1 MDRMKKILMIL
12 VLVYMTYLPGAYGQ
26 LTIEECQEMARANY
40 PLVRQYGLVD
50 QTREYSVSNAVR
62 GYLPRFSLSAKATYQ
77 SEVTKVPFSL
87 PGMTVEGLNL
97 DQYQVVAEVNQTV
110 WDGGHIRSQ
119 KELAKAGAEVGTQ
132 QLNVDLY
139 ALNDRVNE
147 LFFGILLLAEQLK
160 QNVLLY
166 EELQRNFDRISA
178 YMANGV
184 ANEADLDAVKAE
196 QINVLQ
202 SRTELQATRLAYE
215 RMLGFMLGFPL
226 QEAVD
231 GATGGAKINLITP
244 SVKETVELPENAEI
258 KRPELDLF
266 GARFRQLE
274 VQRRRIVAGNRPQI
288 GLFIQGGYGNP
299 GLNMLKNEFSPWYMG
314 GVRLSW
320 NFGGLYTQK
329 NENRQ
334 VTVDQ
339 DQVGI
344 QKETFLFNTNL
355 QLVQEGS
362 EIGKLRELMRRD
374 DELIT
379 LRDRIKVSAEAK
391 VANGTMSVIE
401 LLREINAGE
410 QARQTKMLHGIQ
422 LLMAIYKQKNTINN

>member
-1 MDRMKKILMIL
+1 MIW
-12 VLVYMTYLPGAYGQ
+12 VLICTLYLPGAYGQ
-26 LTIEECQEMARANY
+26 LTIEVCQEMAKSNY
-40 PLVRQYGLVD
+40 PLVRQYGLIE
-50 QTREYSVSNAVR
+50 QTREYSVANAAK

-87 PGMTVEGLNL
+87 PGITVEGLNL

-119 KELAKAGAEVGTQ
+119 KELAKAAAEVGTQ

-139 ALNDRVNE
+139 ALNNRVNE
-147 LFFGILLLAEQLK
+147 LFFGILLLVEQLK

-202 SRTELQATRLAYE
+202 SKTELQATRLAYE
-215 RMLGFMLGFPL
+215 RMLGFMLGSPL
-226 QEAVD
+226 QEVVG
-231 GATGGAKINLITP
+231 GATGEGKIDLTTP
-244 SVKETVELPENAEI
+244 SVEETVESPENAEI

-274 VQRRRIVAGNRPQI
+274 VQRRMIVAGNRPQI

-320 NFGGLYTQK
+320 NFGGLYTRK

-339 DQVGI
+339 DQVGV
-344 QKETFLFNTNL
+344 QEATFLFNTNL
-355 QLVQEGS
+355 QLMQEGS

-379 LRDRIKVSAEAK
+379 LRDRIKVAAEAK

-410 QARQTKMLHGIQ
+410 QARQTKMLHRIQ
-422 LLMAIYKQKNTINN
+422 LLMAIYKQKNTTNN

>member
-1 MDRMKKILMIL
+1 MIL
-12 VLVYMTYLPGAYGQ
+12 VLICTLYLPGAYGQ
-26 LTIEECQEMARANY
+26 LTIEVCQEMAKANY
-40 PLVRQYGLVD
+40 PLVRQYGLIE
-50 QTREYSVSNAVR
+50 QTREYSVSNAAR

-87 PGMTVEGLNL
+87 PGITVEGLNL

-119 KELAKAGAEVGTQ
+119 KELAKAAAEVGTQ

-147 LFFGILLLAEQLK
+147 LFFGILLLTEQLK

-184 ANEADLDAVKAE
+184 ANEADLDAVRAE

-202 SRTELQATRLAYE
+202 NRTEIQAARLAYE
-215 RMLGFMLGFPL
+215 RMLAFMLGFSL
-226 QEAVD
+226 QEIQS
-231 GATGGAKINLITP
+231 GATGGVSVGLVMP
-244 SVKETVELPENAEI
+244 SFEETLESPKNAGI

-274 VQRRRIVAGNRPQI
+274 VQRRMIIAGNRPQI
-288 GLFIQGGYGNP
+288 GFFIQGGYGNP

-320 NFGGLYTQK
+320 NFGGLYTRK

-334 VTVDQ
+334 ITVDQ

-344 QKETFLFNTNL
+344 QEATFLFNTNL
-355 QLVQEGS
+355 QLMQESS
-362 EIGKLRELMRRD
+362 EIAKLRELMRRD

-379 LRDRIKVSAEAK
+379 LRNRIKVSAEAK
-391 VANGTMSVIE
+391 VANGTMSVME

-410 QARQTKMLHGIQ
+410 QARQTKMLHRIQ
-422 LLMAIYKQKNTINN
+422 LLMAIYKQKNTTNN

>member
-1 MDRMKKILMIL
+1 MIW
-12 VLVYMTYLPGAYGQ
+12 VLICTLYLPGAYGQ
-26 LTIEECQEMARANY
+26 LTVEVCQEMAKSNY
-40 PLVRQYGLVD
+40 PLVRQYGLIE
-50 QTREYSVSNAVR
+50 QTREYSVSNAAR

-87 PGMTVEGLNL
+87 PGITVEGLNL

-119 KELAKAGAEVGTQ
+119 KELAKAAAEVGTQ

-139 ALNDRVNE
+139 VLNDRVNE

-178 YMANGV
+178 YMANGI

-202 SRTELQATRLAYE
+202 NRTEIQATRLAYE
-215 RMLGFMLGFPL
+215 RMLAFMLGFSF
-226 QEAVD
+226 QNMTD
-231 GATGGAKINLITP
+231 GATGSVKIDLIAP
-244 SVKETVELPENAEI
+244 SVENTIESPESAEI

-274 VQRRRIVAGNRPQI
+274 VQRRMIVAGNRPQI

-320 NFGGLYTQK
+320 NFGGLYTRK

-339 DQVGI
+339 DQVGV
-344 QKETFLFNTNL
+344 QEATFLFNTNL
-355 QLVQEGS
+355 QLMQEGS

-379 LRDRIKVSAEAK
+379 LRDRIKVAAEAK

-410 QARQTKMLHGIQ
+410 QARQTKMLHRIQ
-422 LLMAIYKQKNTINN
+422 LLMAIYKQKNTTNN

>member
-1 MDRMKKILMIL
+1 MIW
-12 VLVYMTYLPGAYGQ
+12 VLICTLYLPGAYGQ
-26 LTIEECQEMARANY
+26 LTVEVCQEMAKSNY
-40 PLVRQYGLVD
+40 PLVRQYGLIE
-50 QTREYSVSNAVR
+50 QTREYSVSNAAK

-87 PGMTVEGLNL
+87 PGITVEGLNL

-119 KELAKAGAEVGTQ
+119 KELAKAAAEVGTQ

-139 ALNDRVNE
+139 ALNNRVNE
-147 LFFGILLLAEQLK
+147 LFFGILLLVEQLK

-202 SRTELQATRLAYE
+202 SKTELQATRLAYE
-215 RMLGFMLGFPL
+215 RMLGFMLGSPL
-226 QEAVD
+226 QEVVG
-231 GATGGAKINLITP
+231 GATGEGKIDLTTP
-244 SVKETVELPENAEI
+244 SVEETVESPENAEI

-274 VQRRRIVAGNRPQI
+274 VQRRMIVAGNRPQI

-320 NFGGLYTQK
+320 NFGGLYTRK

-339 DQVGI
+339 DQVGV
-344 QKETFLFNTNL
+344 QEATFLFNTNL
-355 QLVQEGS
+355 QLMQEGS

-379 LRDRIKVSAEAK
+379 LRDRIKVAAEAK

-410 QARQTKMLHGIQ
+410 QARQTKMLHRIQ
-422 LLMAIYKQKNTINN
+422 LLMAIYKQKNTTNN

>member
-1 MDRMKKILMIL
+1 MIW
-12 VLVYMTYLPGAYGQ
+12 VLICTLYLPGAYGQ
-26 LTIEECQEMARANY
+26 LTVEVCQEMAKSNY
-40 PLVRQYGLVD
+40 PLVRQYGLIE
-50 QTREYSVSNAVR
+50 QTREYSVANAAK

-87 PGMTVEGLNL
+87 PGITVEGLNL

-119 KELAKAGAEVGTQ
+119 KELAKAAAEVGTQ

-215 RMLGFMLGFPL
+215 RMLGFMLGSPL
-226 QEAVD
+226 QEVVG
-231 GATGGAKINLITP
+231 GATGEGKIDLTTP
-244 SVKETVELPENAEI
+244 SVEETVESPENAEI

-274 VQRRRIVAGNRPQI
+274 VQRRMIVAGNRPQI

-320 NFGGLYTQK
+320 NFGGLYTRK

-339 DQVGI
+339 DQVGV
-344 QKETFLFNTNL
+344 QEATFLFNTNL
-355 QLVQEGS
+355 QLMQEGS

-379 LRDRIKVSAEAK
+379 LRDRIKVAAEAK

-410 QARQTKMLHGIQ
+410 QARQTKMLHRIQ
-422 LLMAIYKQKNTINN
+422 LLMAIYKQKNTTNN